1 MRYGADLAVKDI
13 AAIMGVRSNSVDVA
27 LHRTLARLRE
37 SVEMSS
43 SMQEMKRER
52 A

>member
-13 AAIMGVRSNSVDVA
+13 AAIMGVRTNSVDVA
-27 LHRTLARLRE
+27 LHRALARLRE
-37 SVEMSS
+37 SLEMSPP
-43 SMQEMKRER
+43 MQEMHRER

>member
-13 AAIMGVRSNSVDVA
+13 AAIMGVRANAVDVA
-27 LHRTLARLRE
+27 LHRALARLRE
-37 SVEMSS
+37 SVELDSPMR
-43 SMQEMKRER
+43 EMKRER